1 MMFHSYV
8 SLPEGISCGWTGG
21 FNLKKSPPVGVIQK
35 MSPSNGPIGCFSKAT
50 KDSDVWS
57 IIKIFTKT
65 NIANHL
71 SKNSTSFGCHGH
83 FFWLPWEA
91 PNCRGKAS
99 KCHWLGYRILKQP
112 KTYQVGDLHPIIS
125 HSYGHIL
132 VITGDKWDFS
142 SCHKRGF
149 FVL

>member
-1 MMFHSYV
+1 
-8 SLPEGISCGWTGG
+8 
-21 FNLKKSPPVGVIQK
+21 

-50 KDSDVWS
+50 KDSDVKLEHHKNIHQNKHRES
-57 IIKIFTKT
+57 FVKKIALLLAAMGSSFT
-65 NIANHL
+65 
-71 SKNSTSFGCHGH
+71 S
-83 FFWLPWEA
+83 
-91 PNCRGKAS
+91 GKAS
-99 KCHWLGYRILKQP
+99 KCHGLWYRILKQP

-132 VITGDKWDFS
+132 VITGDKLDFS